1 MLDGLDGLQ
10 ACLFS
15 QQGDR
20 QPVLLHV
27 QLGLARCSTPEA
39 HKGILCKETLMF
51 SWVDPYVFFS
61 TAFSTHSTLDYST
74 AFSTYIIELPL
85 STVCFLSLFFL

>member
-1 MLDGLDGLQ
+1 
-10 ACLFS
+10 
-15 QQGDR
+15 
-20 QPVLLHV
+20 
-27 QLGLARCSTPEA
+27 
-39 HKGILCKETLMF
+39 MF